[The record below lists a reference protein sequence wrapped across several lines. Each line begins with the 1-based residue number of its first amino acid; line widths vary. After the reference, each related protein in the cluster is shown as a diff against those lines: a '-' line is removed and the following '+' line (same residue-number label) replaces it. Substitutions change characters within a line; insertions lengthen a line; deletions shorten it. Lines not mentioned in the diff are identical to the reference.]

1 MRAPLPKTGF
11 YNVEDGISAEAV
23 PEGAILS
30 AIGDVNNDKYQDLI
44 TISDDRTSFREH
56 ILNKKTYFY
65 ESSDEIPA
73 DCTIQ
78 NIEVPSK
85 PATTSAGAED

>member
-1 MRAPLPKTGF
+1 M
-11 YNVEDGISAEAV
+11 
-23 PEGAILS
+23 
-30 AIGDVNNDKYQDLI
+30 NNDKYQDLI
-44 TISDDRTSFREH
+44 TISDDRKSFREH

-78 NIEVPSK
+78 NIEVMLLVPKTVQHQFIDLIVS
-85 PATTSAGAED
+85 PGAED